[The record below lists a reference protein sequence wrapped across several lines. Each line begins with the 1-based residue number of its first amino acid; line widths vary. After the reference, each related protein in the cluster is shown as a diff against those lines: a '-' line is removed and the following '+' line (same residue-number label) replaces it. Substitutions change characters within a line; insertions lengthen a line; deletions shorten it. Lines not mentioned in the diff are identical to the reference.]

1 MSNYRRARTAGG
13 TYFFT
18 VVTYRRQQ
26 IFIDDDVINE
36 LRNAIKWV
44 KQKHPFEIN
53 AWVLLPDHMH
63 CVWTLPK
70 GDDAY
75 SKRMGMIKAK
85 FTSRVKHKL
94 ERNELKTDPKIR
106 RHESTIWQRR
116 FWEHEIRD
124 EKDFERH
131 VDYIHYNPVK
141 HGLVN
146 EVCDWPHSTFHR
158 YVEKEIYLPNWAG
171 MVIDESVG
179 FGE

>member
-26 IFIDDDVINE
+26 IFVDDDVINE

-63 CVWTLPK
+63 CIWTLPK
-70 GDDAY
+70 GGNAY

-85 FTSRVKHKL
+85 FTSRVKHRFECK
-94 ERNELKTDPKIR
+94 ELKTNSQIR
-106 RHESTIWQRR
+106 RCESTIWQRR
-116 FWEHEIRD
+116 FWEHEIRN

-131 VDYIHYNPVK
+131 IDYIPVK

-146 EVCDWPHSTFHR
+146 DVIDWPHSTFHR
-158 YVEKEIYLPNWAG
+158 YVEEGIYPVNWAG
-171 MVIDESVG
+171 KEFEESVG